1 MSVQGSSFQ
10 LARRHFPNAVKRDRG
25 KDNEDGCCEK
35 SRKSTFVA
43 CLHHCEASTISSGR
57 CWQTIRKLRKSWKP
71 LRTPHCSLSWR
82 SIGTRLATAALPSAM
97 RKAGW
102 AKGIGNR
109 VWGLRQVPPEFV
121 DRVCETA
128 HDLIQRLHNF
138 TVSTSKRGLSEQQ
151 RSIAP
156 SRKSPPLTEE
166 PGVGQQL
173 AARAAAVQARL
184 RRQNLPALAHNRLE
198 IVQLLPVLICA

>member
-1 MSVQGSSFQ
+1 MLREEQEKHV
-10 LARRHFPNAVKRDRG
+10 RHLPA
-25 KDNEDGCCEK
+25 
-35 SRKSTFVA
+35 
-43 CLHHCEASTISSGR
+43 
-57 CWQTIRKLRKSWKP
+57 P
-71 LRTPHCSLSWR
+71 LRGLDYLV
-82 SIGTRLATAALPSAM
+82 GQVLADDSQAEKVLEAASHPPLLLVLAVDWHPPDTAALPSAM

-109 VWGLRQVPPEFV
+109 VWSLRQVPPEFV

-128 HDLIQRLHNF
+128 HDFIQRLHNF

-166 PGVGQQL
+166 PGVRQQL

>member
-1 MSVQGSSFQ
+1 VCAVRLQGR
-10 LARRHFPNAVKRDRG
+10 LADRNLALG
-25 KDNEDGCCEK
+25 
-35 SRKSTFVA
+35 RTATLATFVA

-82 SIGTRLATAALPSAM
+82 SIGTRLAETAALPSAM

-138 TVSTSKRGLSEQQ
+138 TVYFNQQ
-151 RSIAP
+151 
-156 SRKSPPLTEE
+156 T
-166 PGVGQQL
+166 
-173 AARAAAVQARL
+173 RA
-184 RRQNLPALAHNRLE
+184 E
-198 IVQLLPVLICA
+198 

>member
-1 MSVQGSSFQ
+1 MLREEQES
-10 LARRHFPNAVKRDRG
+10 A
-25 KDNEDGCCEK
+25 
-35 SRKSTFVA
+35 FVA

-82 SIGTRLATAALPSAM
+82 SIGTRLAETAALPSAM

-128 HDLIQRLHNF
+128 HDFIQRLHNF
-138 TVSTSKRGLSEQQ
+138 TVISTSKRGLSEQQ

-156 SRKSPPLTEE
+156 SRKSQPLTEE
-166 PGVGQQL
+166 PGVRQQL

-198 IVQLLPVLICA
+198 IVQLLSVLVCA